1 MESIRRLRKITAVGA
16 TLALLLLPT
25 AALAELAK
33 WDQARVTQIAEEFAG
48 AMKELRKELQA
59 APAVTDPARQRA
71 LYVAL
76 DDVRIMTNTSTLL
89 ANKLKAG
96 EGREETFA
104 AWRRLD
110 LLRRDF
116 EENARKAVIE
126 DAIMEKILTAGELLI
141 RLTPYYASEEERSQE
156 APTG

>member
-1 MESIRRLRKITAVGA
+1 MESIQRLRRTIAVGA
-16 TLALLLLPT
+16 ALALLLLPT
-25 AALAELAK
+25 AAFAELAK

-48 AMKELRKELQA
+48 AMKDLRKEMQA
-59 APAVTDPARQRA
+59 APPMTDPTRQRA

-76 DDVRIMTNTSTLL
+76 DDIRIMTNTATLL

-96 EGREETFA
+96 EGRDETFA

-116 EENARKAVIE
+116 EENARKAMIE
-126 DAIMEKILTAGELLI
+126 DAIMDKVLTAGELLI
-141 RLTPYYASEEERSQE
+141 RLTPYYRSEEE
-156 APTG
+156 ATG